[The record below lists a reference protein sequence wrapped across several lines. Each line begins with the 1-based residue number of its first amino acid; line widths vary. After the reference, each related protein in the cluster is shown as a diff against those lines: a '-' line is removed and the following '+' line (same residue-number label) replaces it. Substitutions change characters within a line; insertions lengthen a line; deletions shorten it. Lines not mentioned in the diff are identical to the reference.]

1 MDELIDIVTKQ
12 GTLTGQSCLKS
23 EIHAKGHYHNTA
35 HLWLYTKKGEILLA
49 QRSFEK
55 AICPGMWD
63 VSVAGHVDAG
73 ESIEE
78 AAIRETQEE
87 LSLSLKHSDLLK
99 IGVFECFQSYPSGII
114 DNEFHHTY
122 IAQLQV
128 PLETLK
134 PQPGEVEA
142 LKLVDV
148 GTFKELLNNSG
159 NNDHFV
165 PSNRA
170 YYETV
175 WEAIVNHNTLD

>member
-1 MDELIDIVTKQ
+1 MDELIDIVTKE
-12 GTLTGQSCLKS
+12 GTLTGVSCPKS
-23 EIHAKGHYHNTA
+23 EIHTKGHYHNTA
-35 HLWLYTKKGEILLA
+35 HIWLYTKNGDILLA

-87 LSLSLKHSDLLK
+87 LSLDLKQTDLDK
-99 IGVFECFQSYPSGII
+99 IGVFECFQSYPFGIT

-122 IAQLQV
+122 IAELQV
-128 PLETLK
+128 PLEILK

-142 LKLVDV
+142 LKLVDIA
-148 GTFKELLNNSG
+148 TFKELLKNSG

-175 WEAIVNHNTLD
+175 LEAIINRQ